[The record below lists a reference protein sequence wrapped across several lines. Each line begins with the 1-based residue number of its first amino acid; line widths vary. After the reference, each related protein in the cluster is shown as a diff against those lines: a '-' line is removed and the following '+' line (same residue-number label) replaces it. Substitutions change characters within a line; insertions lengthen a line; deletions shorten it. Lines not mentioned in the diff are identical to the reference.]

1 MSATTRRTLL
11 AASLA
16 VAVTAPILVPSPALA
31 GIASDT
37 AFLKSMGYHLVA
49 VINGPGTQAEKQAKL
64 QALVDKGVD
73 VEGIARFCLGRFVR
87 LATPQELATYIKL
100 FHGVLMRSITGHLG
114 DYKGVGFTVDK
125 SAPGDGGTIV
135 TTTITRPNNAPAKV
149 QWVITQV
156 DGQPKIEDV
165 IAEGTSMRLTQQ
177 SDYAGFIAQNNNN
190 IGALIAA
197 MEKQAENQSGA

>member
-11 AASLA
+11 VASLA
-16 VAVTAPILVPSPALA
+16 AAAAVPLALPRPALA

-37 AFLKSMGYHLVA
+37 AFLKSMGDQLVA
-49 VINGPGTQAEKQAKL
+49 VVNGPGTQAQKQVKL

-87 LATPQELATYIKL
+87 LATPQQLATYIKL

-114 DYKGVGFTVDK
+114 EYKGVGFTVDK

-135 TTTITRPNNAPAKV
+135 TTTITRPNNAPTKV
-149 QWVITQV
+149 QWVINHV

-165 IAEGTSMRLTQQ
+165 IAEGTSLRLTQQ
-177 SDYAGFIAQNNNN
+177 SDYASFIARNNNN
-190 IGALIAA
+190 IGTLIEA
-197 MEKQAENQSGA
+197 MQKQAASQ